1 MLLVPVDELGLSIA
15 IMPLENWGL
24 QITDRFYSF
33 YSEAISNSLIMLPE
47 TLGLF
52 LLGLYAGK
60 KDIFRRA
67 KELDPKLKKMANHYV
82 HFNITDVVYYGLLL
96 YEQST
101 IHTIFTY
108 GHYDDKRKDIVHL
121 LHCHVNAFITKRKM
135 ANSITSI
142 PIRWT
147 NGVNELH
154 LTYNCYITCIRA
166 TIQK

>member
-1 MLLVPVDELGLSIA
+1 MLIVPVEELGLSTA

-60 KDIFRRA
+60 RYFPPCERIRSKT
-67 KELDPKLKKMANHYV
+67 KEMANYYV
-82 HFNITDVVYYGLLL
+82 CFNITDVVYYGLLL

-108 GHYDDKRKDIVHL
+108 GYYDDKWKDIIHI
-121 LHCHVNAFITKRKM
+121 LHFHAHAFITKRKM
-135 ANSITSI
+135 AKDITSV
-142 PIRWT
+142 PVRWS
-147 NGVNELH
+147 NGINKLY
-154 LTYNCYITCIRA
+154 LAYNCYVACIRN
-166 TIQK
+166 IVQK